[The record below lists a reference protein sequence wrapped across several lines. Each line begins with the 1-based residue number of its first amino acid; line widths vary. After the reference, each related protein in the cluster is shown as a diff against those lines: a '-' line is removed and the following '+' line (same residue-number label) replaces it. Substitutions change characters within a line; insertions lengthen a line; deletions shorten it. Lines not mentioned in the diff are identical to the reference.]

1 MKYTKE
7 IFDILSRGGFI
18 SQNSLEEKRGHY
30 YDAIEDDFEAYQQY
44 FAGIGLQLEAGNGY
58 FYFTRSETKVDL
70 TDKLQRLAMWID
82 RVDFLKTFNSTF
94 APGFTFRKS
103 NILEQFSADIELKEK
118 VTRLYT
124 DLKTNEEKIDKLIG
138 DLERIGFVEMENE
151 LDGTYRVTS
160 AFNYIEEFLDC
171 ITITDTDTDRP

>member
-18 SQNSLEEKRGHY
+18 SQNSVLDRRSHY

-44 FAGIGLQLEAGNGY
+44 FAGIGLALEGGNGY
-58 FYFTRSETKVDL
+58 FYFSRTESKVDL
-70 TDKLQRLAMWID
+70 HDKLQRLALWID

-103 NILEQFSADIELKEK
+103 NILEQFSNDIELKEK
-118 VTRLYT
+118 AVRLYT
-124 DLKTNEEKIDKLIG
+124 DLKTNEEKIDQLIK
-138 DLERIGFVEMENE
+138 DLERIGFAEMENE

-160 AFNYIEEFLDC
+160 AFHYIEELLDC
-171 ITITDTDTDRP
+171 ITIIDTDRQ

>member
-44 FAGIGLQLEAGNGY
+44 FAGIGLQLETGNGY

-171 ITITDTDTDRP
+171 ITITDTDTDQP

>member
-18 SQNSLEEKRGHY
+18 SQNSLIDKRSHY

-44 FAGIGLQLEAGNGY
+44 FAGIGLLLEAGNGY
-58 FYFTRSETKVDL
+58 FYFSRTETKVDL
-70 TDKLQRLAMWID
+70 QDKLQRLALWID

-118 VTRLYT
+118 VARLYT
-124 DLKTNEEKIDKLIG
+124 DVKTNEEKIDKLVG
-138 DLERIGFVEMENE
+138 DLERIGFVELENE

-160 AFNYIEEFLDC
+160 AFHYIEEFLDC